1 DWQNTQFLHVFQEQ
15 LITGE
20 RAEEKTTVNPDLGF
34 MESQLAAMV
43 DLQQTSVFEEPFYIV
58 VLERTN
64 KGTVVHMWRLVIAS
78 QPDSAELTGSMMYV
92 PDSHLIQD
100 EDDGEER
107 QGRSA
112 SMSAGDQLGDH
123 AIPVQASHVVCTQDL
138 PLPDGV
144 EVVHAAPAA
153 GHLSSASIYPAC
165 FAPYIVV
172 TACSDSTIRFWKCKV
187 DKTSK
192 TAERSYEWCEWEM
205 LRKDQESTIDIT
217 GQYSGSKSTFTQQAP
232 RTRVSLCVSI
242 APTGQPLNIS
252 AGYSG
257 RIACAYKY
265 GKSFT
270 RPSKN
275 DPDSRYVNL
284 CVAIYECESTGGS
297 EWVLEDTIHLKN
309 IHLPRIQVDPHLDL
323 SYLYDNRFLQKKQRL
338 NHLIQALSSEDVRSP
353 KNGDIV
359 NTGHSNELHPKSG
372 TGLLA
377 VPSFSTLQS
386 LRKSIIEC
394 GNTCPLTQK
403 HLVQLDWVSKED
415 GSHILTVAVGSKV
428 MLFTPVSSDLAQA
441 NMKAMKE
448 SQTTNRPILRKA
460 SSLAAP
466 QFVDE
471 IRQGLNRNMNN
482 LWMKLRKIDLL
493 TADGLPPL
501 PMQISWVRD
510 GILVVGMDSEMHVYS
525 QWKPDI
531 NKLRERGLAL
541 LHQESDE
548 VQDTRNLRDEDLRT
562 LAQLANARVVL
573 SQTTEDGE
581 IELSFKHFFF
591 SVSLSSLCLGGSLM
605 KSEIDTARLLTSH
618 SGVYVGSCAIVQ
630 ADQISSADYMTDY
643 GLFEASRIACPVL
656 PQYHPKQLMELL
668 NSGKIRWVKA
678 ILAHL
683 VRCISGTCSVRQGTF
698 QSGTDEESLVRQRGW
713 SRSRTLSV
721 SYVGA
726 GTTSPLE
733 QRGSTTAIPEELTLD
748 YAEITSIPPLPLW
761 TLLAADKETTG
772 ISVQMCDDH
781 QDYNELFN
789 GTIGAGDQSLD
800 DILEDEPN
808 SPGRRHDR
816 RPSVNNERQGLS
828 HFGPR
833 QGRLLSRLLTHTHL
847 PGLSSLDQMHLLALA
862 DTVSTCNTDFAE
874 RFAIDAAKNAIAKEN
889 LSGMPE
895 GEDMSTDSLD
905 DCGLRFLMAMKH
917 YNYLLRCLPIAQRT
931 HFQRQGMGTNNV
943 VWAFH
948 SESEEELLG
957 LIPSYAK
964 GSPKWAV
971 LKELGVGW
979 WLRNHSLL
987 KTCIEK
993 VAKASYLVNED
1004 PMDAAIFYLAMKKK
1018 SLVWGLYRSK
1028 RDERM
1033 THFFANNFSE
1043 DRWRKA
1049 ALKNAYALLGKQ
1061 RFEHAAAFFLLAGAL
1076 RDAIEVCLDK
1086 LEDFQLA
1093 MVIARLYEG
1102 ELDSTPASLKRLLYE
1117 EILGCNKDGENQDLS
1132 RAHPDPFLRS
1142 MTLWIL
1148 KDHTGSLNTLLQSNT
1163 GSMHPQYCDDEK
1175 GDGPAGE
1182 SNIRLQYCDDDKGG
1196 GPAGESNIGL
1206 QYCDDDKGD
1215 GPAGESNI
1223 GLQYCDDDKGDG
1235 PAGESNIGPQYCDD
1249 EKGGGPAGESN
1260 IGPQY
1265 CDDEKGGGPAGESNI
1280 GPQYCDDDKGDGP
1293 AGESNIGPQYC
1304 DDDKGDGPAGE
1315 SNIHLQYCDDDKGDE
1330 PAGESNIHLQY
1341 CDDDKGDGPAGESNI
1356 HLQYCDDDKGDGPAG
1371 ESNIHLQYCDDDKGD
1386 GPAGESNIHLQYC
1399 DDDKGDGPAA
1409 NPNVFNFYVYLR
1421 THPLLIRQ
1429 YIASTAQDKRKA
1441 HTVVLAGFSYGGDTK
1456 AANPDKQLMLED
1468 SITPLE
1474 RQLYF
1479 TTAHAH
1485 FKAGCPALALEVLS
1499 KLPGKVMDP
1508 TGEDSPSLLN
1518 SPTKARVQD
1527 LQIDTG
1533 ILAWENDS
1541 TATAPSRSNGEY
1553 YTLYKDWSIL
1563 YISG

>member
-1 DWQNTQFLHVFQEQ
+1 MS
-15 LITGE
+15 I
-20 RAEEKTTVNPDLGF
+20 K
-34 MESQLAAMV
+34 S
-43 DLQQTSVFEEPFYIV
+43 
-58 VLERTN
+58 
-64 KGTVVHMWRLVIAS
+64 
-78 QPDSAELTGSMMYV
+78 DSRGS
-92 PDSHLIQD
+92 
-100 EDDGEER
+100 
-107 QGRSA
+107 
-112 SMSAGDQLGDH
+112 
-123 AIPVQASHVVCTQDL
+123 QDL
-138 PLPDGV
+138 TYEYMKVELIAVLP
-144 EVVHAAPAA
+144 
-153 GHLSSASIYPAC
+153 
-165 FAPYIVV
+165 
-172 TACSDSTIRFWKCKV
+172 
-187 DKTSK
+187 
-192 TAERSYEWCEWEM
+192 
-205 LRKDQESTIDIT
+205 
-217 GQYSGSKSTFTQQAP
+217 P
-232 RTRVSLCVSI
+232 RR
-242 APTGQPLNIS
+242 
-252 AGYSG
+252 
-257 RIACAYKY
+257 
-265 GKSFT
+265 
-270 RPSKN
+270 
-275 DPDSRYVNL
+275 
-284 CVAIYECESTGGS
+284 
-297 EWVLEDTIHLKN
+297 
-309 IHLPRIQVDPHLDL
+309 
-323 SYLYDNRFLQKKQRL
+323 
-338 NHLIQALSSEDVRSP
+338 
-353 KNGDIV
+353 
-359 NTGHSNELHPKSG
+359 
-372 TGLLA
+372 
-377 VPSFSTLQS
+377 
-386 LRKSIIEC
+386 
-394 GNTCPLTQK
+394 
-403 HLVQLDWVSKED
+403 
-415 GSHILTVAVGSKV
+415 
-428 MLFTPVSSDLAQA
+428 
-441 NMKAMKE
+441 
-448 SQTTNRPILRKA
+448 
-460 SSLAAP
+460 
-466 QFVDE
+466 
-471 IRQGLNRNMNN
+471 
-482 LWMKLRKIDLL
+482 WMKLRKIDLL

-562 LAQLANARVVL
+562 LAQETSQRRLATVSSMPHLSRVSSINL
-573 SQTTEDGE
+573 TMLDSKKKRGRLTAFIFLTPHLR
-581 IELSFKHFFF
+581 ELD
-591 SVSLSSLCLGGSLM
+591 SLNNLVAG
-605 KSEIDTARLLTSH
+605 
-618 SGVYVGSCAIVQ
+618 AIVQ

-726 GTTSPLE
+726 GIRTITIYRNFTRICLEGEWKTILETNLSTPDPDLNLDLLVIGSLVYCESIALDQATTETGTTSPLE

-833 QGRLLSRLLTHTHL
+833 QVSDRPHMLVVGHCRTLAGERSSSHGRLLSRLLTHTHL

-895 GEDMSTDSLD
+895 GEDMSTERTSRDTCLVLDSLD

-964 GSPKWAV
+964 GSPKWAM

-979 WLRNHSLL
+979 WLRNHTML

-1142 MTLWIL
+1142 MALWIL

-1163 GSMHPQYCDDEK
+1163 GSMHP
-1175 GDGPAGE
+1175 
-1182 SNIRLQYCDDDKGG
+1182 
-1196 GPAGESNIGL
+1196 
-1206 QYCDDDKGD
+1206 
-1215 GPAGESNI
+1215 
-1223 GLQYCDDDKGDG
+1223 
-1235 PAGESNIGPQYCDD
+1235 
-1249 EKGGGPAGESN
+1249 
-1260 IGPQY
+1260 
-1265 CDDEKGGGPAGESNI
+1265 
-1280 GPQYCDDDKGDGP
+1280 
-1293 AGESNIGPQYC
+1293 
-1304 DDDKGDGPAGE
+1304 
-1315 SNIHLQYCDDDKGDE
+1315 
-1330 PAGESNIHLQY
+1330 
-1341 CDDDKGDGPAGESNI
+1341 
-1356 HLQYCDDDKGDGPAG
+1356 
-1371 ESNIHLQYCDDDKGD
+1371 
-1386 GPAGESNIHLQYC
+1386 QYC

-1456 AANPDKQLMLED
+1456 AANPDKQLLLED

-1527 LQIDTG
+1527 MQIDTG

-1541 TATAPSRSNGEY
+1541 TATAPSKSNDVLFPCIKSPLQRQSAGIRTLDHLVNAHKQWVAAGYDVSQRCTLVGEVPGFKQRRHRLASDEPLFATVNDVSQELFLRTSEQSEHLVQLLYGLVVGVAEYVVSVGRTAEYRHTRGAQLLEPVYVLLVHRFGQVVDKESLEHARHDQTEQEASSKQDPVMKPHRSLWDGVDCKHAQRDDAY
-1553 YTLYKDWSIL
+1553 LIGGDWYDKFNL
-1563 YISG
+1563 FCTVVLHKARVERYIDPPCCDICQTTNHLACARSKPKEAVLLLFVQLRREIEESG

>member
-1 DWQNTQFLHVFQEQ
+1 M
-15 LITGE
+15 
-20 RAEEKTTVNPDLGF
+20 RAPEVSAQG
-34 MESQLAAMV
+34 V
-43 DLQQTSVFEEPFYIV
+43 
-58 VLERTN
+58 
-64 KGTVVHMWRLVIAS
+64 
-78 QPDSAELTGSMMYV
+78 SAE
-92 PDSHLIQD
+92 
-100 EDDGEER
+100 
-107 QGRSA
+107 
-112 SMSAGDQLGDH
+112 
-123 AIPVQASHVVCTQDL
+123 
-138 PLPDGV
+138 
-144 EVVHAAPAA
+144 
-153 GHLSSASIYPAC
+153 
-165 FAPYIVV
+165 
-172 TACSDSTIRFWKCKV
+172 
-187 DKTSK
+187 
-192 TAERSYEWCEWEM
+192 
-205 LRKDQESTIDIT
+205 
-217 GQYSGSKSTFTQQAP
+217 
-232 RTRVSLCVSI
+232 CVYCC
-242 APTGQPLNIS
+242 P
-252 AGYSG
+252 
-257 RIACAYKY
+257 
-265 GKSFT
+265 
-270 RPSKN
+270 
-275 DPDSRYVNL
+275 
-284 CVAIYECESTGGS
+284 GS

-323 SYLYDNRFLQKKQRL
+323 SYLYDSRFLQKKQRL

-353 KNGDIV
+353 KNGDMV

-460 SSLAAP
+460 SSLAVP

-471 IRQGLNRNMNN
+471 IRQGLNRNVNN
-482 LWMKLRKIDLL
+482 VWDLTSKNRSTLEGPVLPPNLAYHLQLLLTTVQLWMKLRKIDLL

-562 LAQLANARVVL
+562 LAQETSQRRLATVSSMPHLSRVSSINLTMLDSKKKRAVELNTTSALANYA
-573 SQTTEDGE
+573 TEAG
-581 IELSFKHFFF
+581 
-591 SVSLSSLCLGGSLM
+591 
-605 KSEIDTARLLTSH
+605 
-618 SGVYVGSCAIVQ
+618 AIVQ

-726 GTTSPLE
+726 GQSHCHPGGPKKVNSVTLILDREEHSSHFILDREEHSSHFTLLTLDREEHSSHFTLDREEHSSHFTLLTLDREEHSSHFTLLTLDREEHSTTSPLE

-979 WLRNHSLL
+979 WLRNHTML

-1117 EILGCNKDGENQDLS
+1117 EILGCNKEGENQDLS

-1142 MTLWIL
+1142 MALWIL

-1163 GSMHPQYCDDEK
+1163 GSMHPQYCDD
-1175 GDGPAGE
+1175 
-1182 SNIRLQYCDDDKGG
+1182 
-1196 GPAGESNIGL
+1196 
-1206 QYCDDDKGD
+1206 DKGD
-1215 GPAGESNI
+1215 GPAGESN
-1223 GLQYCDDDKGDG
+1223 
-1235 PAGESNIGPQYCDD
+1235 
-1249 EKGGGPAGESN
+1249 
-1260 IGPQY
+1260 
-1265 CDDEKGGGPAGESNI
+1265 
-1280 GPQYCDDDKGDGP
+1280 
-1293 AGESNIGPQYC
+1293 
-1304 DDDKGDGPAGE
+1304 
-1315 SNIHLQYCDDDKGDE
+1315 
-1330 PAGESNIHLQY
+1330 
-1341 CDDDKGDGPAGESNI
+1341 
-1356 HLQYCDDDKGDGPAG
+1356 
-1371 ESNIHLQYCDDDKGD
+1371 
-1386 GPAGESNIHLQYC
+1386 
-1399 DDDKGDGPAA
+1399 
-1409 NPNVFNFYVYLR
+1409 
-1421 THPLLIRQ
+1421 THP
-1429 YIASTAQDKRKA
+1429 
-1441 HTVVLAGFSYGGDTK
+1441 
-1456 AANPDKQLMLED
+1456 
-1468 SITPLE
+1468 
-1474 RQLYF
+1474 
-1479 TTAHAH
+1479 
-1485 FKAGCPALALEVLS
+1485 
-1499 KLPGKVMDP
+1499 
-1508 TGEDSPSLLN
+1508 
-1518 SPTKARVQD
+1518 
-1527 LQIDTG
+1527 
-1533 ILAWENDS
+1533 
-1541 TATAPSRSNGEY
+1541 
-1553 YTLYKDWSIL
+1553 
-1563 YISG
+1563 